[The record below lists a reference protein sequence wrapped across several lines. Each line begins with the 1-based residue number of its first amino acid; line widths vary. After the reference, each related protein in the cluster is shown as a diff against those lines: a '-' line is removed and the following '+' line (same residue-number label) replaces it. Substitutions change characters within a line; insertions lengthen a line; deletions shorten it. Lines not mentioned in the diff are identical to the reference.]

1 MEISL
6 SEDEEIQQLLKDMLK
21 KPMKWHEERAERAV
35 RAAIAARGG
44 ANIKRRSPPATH
56 RR

>member
-6 SEDEEIQQLLKDMLK
+6 SEDEEFQKMVKDMLK

-44 ANIKRRSPPATH
+44 VNVKRRSSRATH